1 MLEFNTDLKRATRDR
16 WFMGVCGGIA
26 HEYGWNPTLVRF
38 ATIVLAV
45 ALPGPGTALALL
57 AYIVLGILLPK
68 SEEF

>member
-1 MLEFNTDLKRATRDR
+1 MMKLDTDLKRATRDR

-26 HEYGWNPTLVRF
+26 HEYGWNPTVVRI
-38 ATIVLAV
+38 ATVVLAI

-57 AYIVLGILLPK
+57 PYIALGILLPK